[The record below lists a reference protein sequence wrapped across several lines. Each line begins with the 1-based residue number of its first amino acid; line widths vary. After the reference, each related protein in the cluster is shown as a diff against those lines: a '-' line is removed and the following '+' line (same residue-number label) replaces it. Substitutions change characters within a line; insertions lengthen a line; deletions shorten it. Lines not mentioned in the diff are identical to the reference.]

1 MRMMVRAD
9 VGYNPDQLSAA
20 AIHPRLSAIGH
31 AVVFGA
37 GEESSGRGAYDDYD
51 PAFDQCR
58 YTVKGQDLN
67 HDIYIVIPDPHLH
80 VNVKV
85 IN

>member
-1 MRMMVRAD
+1 MLAIILTSCRQ
-9 VGYNPDQLSAA
+9 QLF
-20 AIHPRLSAIGH
+20 IPGCPLS
-31 AVVFGA
+31 VTL
-37 GEESSGRGAYDDYD
+37 SYSGLVKNRRVEVPYDDCD